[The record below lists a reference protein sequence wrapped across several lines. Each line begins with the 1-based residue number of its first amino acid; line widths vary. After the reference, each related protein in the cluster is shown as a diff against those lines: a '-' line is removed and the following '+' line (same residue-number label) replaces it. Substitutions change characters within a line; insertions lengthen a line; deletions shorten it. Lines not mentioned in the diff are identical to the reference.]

1 MNEGIHL
8 DLDTWIVPGQIRK
21 ANLCR
26 GLGNRYT
33 PAGTEVLIL
42 AVAHNTPPPFQAAQN
57 ATTVNTLSSV
67 APYTVIMIIII
78 EISCNVPPNR
88 SWCHGC
94 TLAPSSLRSMKG

>member
-33 PAGTEVLIL
+33 PGPPLSPPQVSGPTPSHDDDPPHTRTHMMTIL
-42 AVAHNTPPPFQAAQN
+42 PTPAHT
-57 ATTVNTLSSV
+57 
-67 APYTVIMIIII
+67 
-78 EISCNVPPNR
+78 
-88 SWCHGC
+88 
-94 TLAPSSLRSMKG
+94 